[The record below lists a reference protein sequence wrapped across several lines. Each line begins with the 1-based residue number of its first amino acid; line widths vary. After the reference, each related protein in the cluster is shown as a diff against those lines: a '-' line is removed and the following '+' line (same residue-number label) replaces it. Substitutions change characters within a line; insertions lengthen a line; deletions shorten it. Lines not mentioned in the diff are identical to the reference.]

1 MNRPPDAAAR
11 LRLIARI
18 AAGMRE
24 GHDVDRLLADTA
36 DAIHDVLGFPNVD
49 IPLLDPEDPET
60 LVVRVRGGHYKRA
73 IRQVDRIP
81 LGRGIMGSA
90 VRLVRTERVNDVRSD
105 PRYVCPP
112 GVTPA
117 LAELAVPIR
126 SGDEI
131 FGVVNVEADRP
142 FDDLDQIS
150 IETVADFLGMA
161 IRNLRLLPVAREAAV
176 LTERARLARE
186 LHDNVTQILSSIN
199 LLSQA
204 LPAAYRRDP
213 AEGEK
218 RVARLQQLAQTAFAE
233 MRMLLRELMPRSDP
247 KAPAAPVSRRSQA
260 FAGIEL
266 LKQHALPGAL
276 QRLASVM
283 VPEQLRWAL
292 DAAAYTPQSLEL
304 EEALFRI
311 GQEAL
316 SNVIRHAQ
324 ARRVTLRALVLE
336 GQVVLQIADDGRGIA
351 DDFRPGFGLSNM
363 KKRLEIAGGQLRI
376 TANSPRGTLIEARA
390 PRADRKM

>member
-1 MNRPPDAAAR
+1 MTDSHAR

-24 GHDVDRLLADTA
+24 GQDVDRLLADTA

-49 IPLLDPEDPET
+49 IPLLDPEDSET

-73 IRQVDRIP
+73 IQQVDRIP

-90 VRLVRTERVNDVRSD
+90 VRLGRTERVNDVRAD

-112 GVTPA
+112 GVRPA

-142 FDDLDQIS
+142 FDELDQIS

-247 KAPAAPVSRRSQA
+247 KTPAAPVSRRSQA

-292 DAAAYTPQSLEL
+292 DAAAYTPQALEL

-390 PRADRKM
+390 PRADRRV

>member
-1 MNRPPDAAAR
+1 MTRSPDAASR

-49 IPLLDPEDPET
+49 IPLLDPEDSEV

-73 IRQVDRIP
+73 ISQVDRIP

-90 VRLVRTERVNDVRSD
+90 VRLGRTERVNDVRSD

-117 LAELAVPIR
+117 RAELAVPIR

-131 FGVVNVEADRP
+131 YGVVNVEADRP

-233 MRMLLRELMPRSDP
+233 MRMLLRELMPRNDTKTPS
-247 KAPAAPVSRRSQA
+247 APVSRRSQA

-292 DAAAYTPQSLEL
+292 DAAAYTPQALEL

-324 ARRVTLRALVLE
+324 ARRVTLRALVVE

-390 PRADRKM
+390 PRADRRM